1 MASTTEATL
10 SSAEGS
16 RARVSSIARHL
27 EAQSART
34 AGEDNTLW
42 ITADSMVR
50 SINNR
55 FRGGPHAPI
64 RMFEW
69 DLHDLWHTYYQ
80 PAMHTSDQSP
90 KQDRLA
96 LQVLQARHLGTL
108 TGRARGWES
117 QEVEEAVT
125 SDGRL
130 WTDLPF
136 LVSDMTEY
144 WLSGCASMGDVK
156 RLNFTRFLANLA
168 SVQTAED
175 RLSGIALI
183 IFRDALETPRPL
195 GHLDEEAQL
204 GEDPARTMESIS
216 IASLLPSVQTWLFV
230 AGPRIIQLS
239 EGNWNG
245 CPHTVSHV
253 GELPRQAAVEVP
265 LEGFSIGRWLY
276 WLQRLQ
282 EIKMDATRSGDG
294 NLADFCGRMSDAMM
308 TTARECGTEL
318 RRSLDELGQPLCH
331 QQPIFLGPGS
341 EAQGRDK
348 IT

>member
-1 MASTTEATL
+1 MASTTEAIL
-10 SSAEGS
+10 SSAEDS

-27 EAQSART
+27 EAQSAR
-34 AGEDNTLW
+34 AEGEDNTLW

-50 SINNR
+50 YINNR

-69 DLHDLWHTYYQ
+69 DLHDLWHTYYL
-80 PAMHTSDQSP
+80 AARHTSYQSP

-108 TGRARGWES
+108 TGRARGPES
-117 QEVEEAVT
+117 QEIEEAVT
-125 SDGRL
+125 SDGRI

-136 LVSDMTEY
+136 LVSDMTGY
-144 WLSGCASMGDVK
+144 WLRNCANTGNVQ

-195 GHLDEEAQL
+195 GHLDEADQQ
-204 GEDPARTMESIS
+204 GEEPSRTMESIS

-230 AGPRIIQLS
+230 AGPIIIQLS
-239 EGNWNG
+239 EDIWNG
-245 CPHTVSHV
+245 CDHPISHV
-253 GELPRQAAVEVP
+253 GELLRQAAVEMP
-265 LEGFSIGRWLY
+265 LEGFSIRRWLY

-282 EIKMDATRSGDG
+282 EVKIDATRGGDS
-294 NLADFCGRMSDAMM
+294 NLADFCGRMSDGMM
-308 TTARECGTEL
+308 ITARECGTDL
-318 RRSLDELGQPLCH
+318 RRALDELGEPVCH
-331 QQPIFLGPGS
+331 QQPILLGPGP
-341 EAQGRDK
+341 EALGRDN